1 MRDFANEN
9 SSPKGAPRG
18 ILSLEPSRSDLKTI
32 NLPELQQYLSSIQAH
47 RNVIFILL
55 TSEMYTKKGTVRK
68 NWLHQFFEQ
77 NDEIKESVPGPE
89 TGAAVEG
96 GIAIKVP
103 DCGSFAAMEKS
114 GSVASLDNKSSLFY
128 MMSYKKEHVDMGDY
142 IKALALYKGILY
154 AEILGDK
161 LMVSDNSEVDLKRCE
176 IDAY

>member
-1 MRDFANEN
+1 M
-9 SSPKGAPRG
+9 
-18 ILSLEPSRSDLKTI
+18 
-32 NLPELQQYLSSIQAH
+32 
-47 RNVIFILL
+47 
-55 TSEMYTKKGTVRK
+55 
-68 NWLHQFFEQ
+68 
-77 NDEIKESVPGPE
+77 
-89 TGAAVEG
+89 
-96 GIAIKVP
+96 P